1 MTSATERLA
10 QLVIG
15 TVESVAP
22 DEIRVMLEL
31 DAPQTTALNAG
42 TPSAFPRLN
51 SYVLIPNEA
60 GATVGY
66 IAWIGIER
74 SPYPKRS
81 GLKDFGLIDLPFPLR
96 KMTISPVGTL
106 TTRRDRKAK
115 GSVRYEL
122 SRGVTAFPSVGDQVL
137 LPTPEQVEA
146 IVGAKES
153 DRRVRIGASPMAS
166 NAAIM
171 VDPDKLFGRHLAVL
185 GNTGSGKSC
194 SVAGVI
200 RWSLEAATPP
210 PTAEKPDP
218 APNARFIV
226 LDPNGEYSRAFADLG
241 GKARHFR
248 VPPIDTASNERPLD
262 VPAWLWNGHEWTAVA
277 HAQPGAQRP
286 LLLQGLREL
295 KTGNAGAIP
304 REAQIR
310 RYISAYAV
318 RIAALLGTGP
328 QAFSGA
334 VQARMAC
341 GQMLTNVMND
351 TRAWAGDVPDPLST
365 ALHDAANT
373 AEAVVENRR
382 SGQWFNDFSVADL
395 EAVRDALVAVVGD
408 IPAFVPPSGV
418 GEDAPIFFDVDQLA
432 DHLERIA
439 LDQGANVAGFL
450 STLGLRIRSMLADKR
465 LGGVIARNPPTT
477 FEDWLGDYIGT
488 DGAANGPIAIID
500 LSLVPSE
507 ITHIVVAVLARIV
520 FETLQRYRRGHPDGK
535 ALPTVLVLEEA
546 HTFVRK
552 GSDEST
558 DASSPAALCREIFE
572 RIAREGRKFGLGLV
586 LSSQRPSELSPTVLA
601 QCNTFLLH
609 RIVNDSD
616 QNLVSRLVPDNV
628 GGLLRELPSLPSR
641 QAILLGWAA
650 PIPVLVEMDEL
661 PDEHRPHSADP
672 DFWKVWTGQEERTI
686 DWPELVTAWTTPDG
700 GDAALAAAAPGAEAH
715 AAQGEADAHE
725 EPAAED
731 DLDEIPF

>member
-1 MTSATERLA
+1 MTSATEHLA

-15 TVESVAP
+15 TVEAVAP
-22 DEIRVMLEL
+22 DEISVMLEP
-31 DAPQTTALNAG
+31 DAPHTTALNAG
-42 TPSAFPRLN
+42 TPTSFPRLN

-60 GATVGY
+60 GGTVGY

-81 GLKDFGLIDLPFPLR
+81 GLQDFGLIDLPFPLR

-106 TTRRDRKAK
+106 TTRRDRTIAI
-115 GSVRYEL
+115 GVRYEL
-122 SRGVTAFPSVGDQVL
+122 ARGVTAFPSVGDQVL
-137 LPTPEQVEA
+137 LPTPEQIEA
-146 IVGAKES
+146 IVGAKET

-194 SVAGVI
+194 SVAGLI
-200 RWSLEAATPP
+200 RWSLAAAKDAL
-210 PTAEKPDP
+210 PTGEPLAE
-218 APNARFIV
+218 PNARFIV
-226 LDPNGEYSRAFADLG
+226 LDPNGEYSRAFNDLG
-241 GKARHFR
+241 AKARHFR
-248 VPPIDTASNERPLD
+248 VPPAEVTKNQQPLD

-295 KTGNAGAIP
+295 KTGNAGGMP
-304 REAQIR
+304 RDAQIR
-310 RYISAYAV
+310 RYVSNYAMRV
-318 RIAALLGTGP
+318 AALLNTG
-328 QAFSGA
+328 QTAFSGSA
-334 VQARMAC
+334 NVRMAC
-341 GQMLTNVMND
+341 GQMLTNAMTD
-351 TRAWAGDVPDPLST
+351 LRSFADEVPEPLST
-365 ALHDAANT
+365 ALHDVSNTVAA
-373 AEAVVENRR
+373 VLDLRR
-382 SGQWFNDFSVADL
+382 SGVWFNDFSIADL
-395 EAVRDALVAVVGD
+395 EGVRAAITDVVGD
-408 IPAFVPPSGV
+408 IPEFVPPTGV
-418 GEDAPIFFDVDQLA
+418 GEDTPTYFDVDRLA
-432 DHLERIA
+432 DHLDRIA
-439 LDQGANVAGFL
+439 LDQGANLAAFI
-450 STLGLRIRSMLADKR
+450 STLGLRIRGMLADRR
-465 LGGVIARNPPTT
+465 LGGVIARTPPTT
-477 FEDWLGDYIGT
+477 FENWLGCYIGA
-488 DGAANGPIAIID
+488 DGASNGPIAIID

-507 ITHIVVAVLARIV
+507 IVHIVVAVLARVI
-520 FETLQRYRRGHPDGK
+520 FEALQRYRRGNADGR

-552 GSDEST
+552 GSDEGA
-558 DASSPAALCREIFE
+558 DASSPASLCREIFE

-609 RIVNDSD
+609 RLVNDSD

-650 PIPVLVEMDEL
+650 PIPVLVEIDEL

-672 DFWKVWTGQEERTI
+672 DFWDVWTRKRSRPVNW
-686 DWPELVTAWTTPDG
+686 DELVKAWTFPNGASDQPEVKAAG
-700 GDAALAAAAPGAEAH
+700 G
-715 AAQGEADAHE
+715 ADE
-725 EPAAED
+725 
-731 DLDEIPF
+731 LNG